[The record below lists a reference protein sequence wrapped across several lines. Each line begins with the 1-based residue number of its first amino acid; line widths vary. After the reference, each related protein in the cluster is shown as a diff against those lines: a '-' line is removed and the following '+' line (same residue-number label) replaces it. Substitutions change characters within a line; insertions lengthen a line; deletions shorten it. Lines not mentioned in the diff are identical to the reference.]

1 MENRKESDTM
11 ETIGNRITTYR
22 KKKSMTQEALAEK
35 LGVSSQAVSKWENDL
50 SCPDISLLVPLCDIL
65 GISTDELLSG
75 KNNEVRVLPTNE
87 RKSLEELTLRVKVN
101 SAEGDRIRVNLPM
114 ALVKMAL
121 EIGVDVVPNMG
132 GALMAD
138 NKFLLYPPV
147 LLCKKAHYS
156 IHFHSNKNP
165 AYQYNK
171 FPLCKRFHHSNR
183 LL

>member
-1 MENRKESDTM
+1 M

-75 KNNEVRVLPTNE
+75 KCNEVHLLPVSE
-87 RKSLEELTLRVKVN
+87 RKPMEELTLRVRID
-101 SAEGDRIRVNLPM
+101 SAEGNRIRINVPM

-132 GALMAD
+132 GEYGDMM
-138 NKFLLYPPV
+138 
-147 LLCKKAHYS
+147 
-156 IHFHSNKNP
+156 KNIEMT
-165 AYQYNK
+165 K
-171 FPLCKRFHHSNR
+171 VVRMVELGLIGR
-183 LL
+183 LVEIESAQGDIIEVVVE